1 MSKPKKS
8 LLSLDLPD
16 DEAARAV
23 AEALARKRAIAQGTP
38 VTVVVPDDNGNEVYT
53 AVAKPIRH

>member
-23 AEALARKRAIAQGTP
+23 AETLARKRALAQGTP
-38 VTVVVPDDNGNEVYT
+38 VTVVVTDDEGEGVYT